1 MLRTVILGATTPL
14 GATFARQVI
23 ERGDRVAL
31 VGSQP
36 GRIPLFADLATAHP
50 DRVTLH
56 TDARRPIEATAAAA
70 VEAVGGAV
78 DRLILAG
85 WDDAAGPSISEREAN
100 RTLALLDAGALLSH
114 LDHNA
119 VQPLLQLRAFR
130 TALRHGIAPRAM
142 AITSWLGG
150 FTDHGDGGHYGAAM
164 AAAALQMAMRAVAF
178 DLEPDGIL
186 VLTGYPGL
194 YRQAL
199 HAPAIQ
205 PTADEVTAGLLAV
218 LERADDAMRG
228 HIVDWKGAPRAW

>member
-1 MLRTVILGATTPL
+1 MLRTVIMGATTPL
-14 GATFARQVI
+14 GATFARLVV
-23 ERGDRVAL
+23 ERGDSVAL
-31 VGSQP
+31 VGSHP
-36 GRIPLFADLATAHP
+36 GRIPLFAELGTAHP

-56 TDARRPIEATAAAA
+56 DDVRRPIEATA
-70 VEAVGGAV
+70 EAVTSVLGGVV

-130 TALRHGIAPRAM
+130 LALRQGTAPRAM
-142 AITSWLGG
+142 AITSWLGS
-150 FTDHGDGGHYGAAM
+150 FADRGDGGHYGAAM
-164 AAAALQMAMRAVAF
+164 AAAALQMAMHSAAF
-178 DLEPDGIL
+178 DLEADGIL
-186 VLTGYPGL
+186 AMTGYPGL

-205 PTADEVTAGLLAV
+205 PSADEVAAGLLDV
-218 LERADDAMRG
+218 LERADDTMRG
-228 HIVDWKGAPRAW
+228 HIVDWKGVVRAW